1 MVTLMVTDFLVS
13 SLKLG
18 VSFEGVG
25 MESPVV
31 LETCKWKLISKMKA
45 NKGFQ

>member
-1 MVTLMVTDFLVS
+1 MVTLMVPNFSVN

-18 VSFEGVG
+18 VSFKGIG
-25 MESPVV
+25 MESSVD
-31 LETCKWKLISKMKA
+31 LETCKWKLISEVKA